1 MPYPIGCGSAPP
13 RCLQKPCR
21 KRRSGEPPWKSPG
34 STPATTSGMS
44 RPRMERNR
52 PAKSA
57 RILSLRW
64 WRKARRRPCCWRL
77 TPPSC
82 MATWWRSGDIR
93 MNKNGYNMRSVFSL
107 FSSDLAI
114 DLGTANT
121 LVFAHGKG
129 IVVNEPSIVAINKST
144 GEVVAVGR
152 EAKEMLGRTPGNVVA
167 IKPMKDGVIAD
178 FKVTEK
184 MLTYFIQKAHNRRV
198 LVHPRIV
205 IGVPSEI
212 TPVEKRAVQDSAYPA
227 RASEVY
233 LVEQAMAAAIGAGLP
248 IEEPSGNMVVDIGG
262 GTTDIAVISMSGIVY
277 SRSVR
282 VAGNEMDEAVMQYLK
297 RKYNLLVGERTA
309 EQIKMEIGSAYPL
322 EKPLTMEVKGRN
334 LIEGVP
340 RTVTIDDSEIREALS
355 ECVATIL
362 NAVRVALERTPPEL
376 SADISDRGIVLT
388 GGGALLK
395 NLDKR
400 IREETGLPVS
410 IADDPLAS
418 VVLGTGKMLSDF
430 KLLRQVCID

>member
-1 MPYPIGCGSAPP
+1 MSSNGFHSQSSKIHN
-13 RCLQKPCR
+13 L
-21 KRRSGEPPWKSPG
+21 RS
-34 STPATTSGMS
+34 
-44 RPRMERNR
+44 
-52 PAKSA
+52 
-57 RILSLRW
+57 L
-64 WRKARRRPCCWRL
+64 
-77 TPPSC
+77 
-82 MATWWRSGDIR
+82 
-93 MNKNGYNMRSVFSL
+93 FSM

-121 LVFAHGKG
+121 LVYAKGKG
-129 IVVNEPSIVAINKST
+129 IVVNEPSIVAINKVT
-144 GEVVAVGR
+144 GEVEAVGK
-152 EAKEMLGRTPGNVVA
+152 EAKEMLGRTPGNIVA

-184 MLTYFIQKAHNRRV
+184 MLNYFIQKAHNRKM

-212 TPVEKRAVQDSAYPA
+212 TQVEKRAVMDSAYRA
-227 RASEVY
+227 KASEVH
-233 LVEQAMAAAIGAGLP
+233 LVEQAMVAAIGAGLP
-248 IEEPSGNMVVDIGG
+248 ITEPSGNMVVDIGG
-262 GTTDIAVISMSGIVY
+262 GTTDIAVISLSGIVY

-282 VAGNEMDEAVMQYLK
+282 MAGNQMDEAIMNYLK
-297 RKYNLLVGERTA
+297 RKYNLLIGERTA
-309 EQIKMEIGSAYPL
+309 EQIKIEIGSAYPL
-322 EKPLTMEVKGRN
+322 DKPLTMEIKGRN

-340 RTVTIDDSEIREALS
+340 KTITVDDSEIREALG
-355 ECVATIL
+355 ECVGTIM
-362 NAVRVALERTPPEL
+362 NAIRVALERTPPEL

-430 KLLRQVCID
+430 KLLRKISIE